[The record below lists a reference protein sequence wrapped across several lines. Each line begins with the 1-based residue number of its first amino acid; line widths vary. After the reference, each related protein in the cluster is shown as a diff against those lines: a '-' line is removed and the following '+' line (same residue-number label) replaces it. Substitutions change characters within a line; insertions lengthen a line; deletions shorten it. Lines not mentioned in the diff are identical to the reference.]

1 MPTPTPRWRCRAR
14 TADEDAHRGDAY
26 ETYSKTADPQVLSV
40 WSGIPSTPSWRAPS
54 AARDQATVKTANNIV
69 LGFWNELK
77 FRNDGDPN
85 RMGHRKR
92 SQLDS
97 IDLLWDR
104 RTQLAKTGIGNT
116 YDDWAEGEE
125 APDMVQAD
133 LEVRA
138 IPAPW

>member
-1 MPTPTPRWRCRAR
+1 MQIQMVGREKSKCRSSARNPFIVRGARRAR
-14 TADEDAHRGDAY
+14 E
-26 ETYSKTADPQVLSV
+26 
-40 WSGIPSTPSWRAPS
+40 
-54 AARDQATVKTANNIV
+54 AT
-69 LGFWNELK
+69 LL
-77 FRNDGDPN
+77 
-85 RMGHRKR
+85 R